1 MSHLSNTQFLEYWFD
16 RGLEEGLS
24 VEEAVLYAEQKVEE
38 YA

>member
-1 MSHLSNTQFLEYWFD
+1 MSHLLNTQFLEYWFD

-24 VEEAVLYAEQKVEE
+24 VEEAVIFAEQKTEE

>member
-24 VEEAVLYAEQKVEE
+24 VEEAVIFAEQKTEE
-38 YA
+38 YV